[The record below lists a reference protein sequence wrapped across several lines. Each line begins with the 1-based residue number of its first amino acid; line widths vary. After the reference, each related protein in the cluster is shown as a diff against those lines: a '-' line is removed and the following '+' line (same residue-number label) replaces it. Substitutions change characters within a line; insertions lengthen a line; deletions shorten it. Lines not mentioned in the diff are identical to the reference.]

1 MKEELRVKI
10 GLSNETELGKAE
22 DLINNFFISRNDNF
36 KESRILE
43 KRYLPLDFSYQNYIQ
58 TYFRSGEIYSIF
70 RFKKRKIFIQGK
82 ITNIFIGTDFI
93 VDKNLKNHSV
103 MDSIAAIKLSND
115 TLADK
120 YEGII
125 LGDARKAL
133 GAYLEK
139 FDYFTIGNYFL
150 VTIENLPI
158 EQTTV
163 KRISIKSSSLIDFY
177 EILGD
182 LKSNAEM
189 SQFLRFQRQRES
201 WEYISK
207 NPFINRN
214 LNLYTFWD
222 ESNLLA
228 YIILNIDNE
237 IVEYGEAMDIKSD
250 ITYSIQN
257 LLVQKRITKIRLDP
271 MNAFYKHIS
280 RLDLNINLRILR
292 GKGQVARTGTQ
303 FYSKLGNLENTTNI
317 EPPHL
322 NISWT
327 NLIKN
332 SNYSHNVL
340 LSSSMFSELDWF

>member
-1 MKEELRVKI
+1 LNEELRVKI
-10 GLSNETELGKAE
+10 GLSSETELGKAE

-43 KRYLPLDFSYQNYIQ
+43 KRYLPLDFTYQNYIQ
-58 TYFRSGEIYSIF
+58 TYFNSGEIYSIQ

-82 ITNIFIGTDFI
+82 ITDVFISTDFI

-103 MDSIAAIKLSND
+103 SSSIEAIRLSNN

-158 EQTTV
+158 EQTTP
-163 KRISIKSSSLIDFY
+163 KGISIKSSSLIDFY

-207 NPFINRN
+207 NPFINKN

-222 ESNLLA
+222 EKKLLA

-237 IVEYGEAMDIKSD
+237 IVEYGEVMDIDSK
-250 ITYSIQN
+250 ITYSIKN
-257 LLVQKRITKIRLDP
+257 LLVQKKISKIRLDP

-292 GKGQVARTGTQ
+292 GKGQVARTGTH
-303 FYSKLGNLENTTNI
+303 FYSKLGNLEKSTNI
-317 EPPHL
+317 EQPHM
-322 NISWT
+322 NISGT

-332 SNYSHNVL
+332 RISSQNIL
-340 LSSSMFSELDWF
+340 LSSTMISELDWF